1 MQHVGRSA
9 QHVGKPV
16 SVCFLPT
23 NTEQTN
29 TNLPTNKRLFSIS
42 GTGQLP
48 ATPAQR
54 APFSSLCPAQRKG
67 SQHFS
72 QLNES
77 ADYEVIRSPPVI
89 WPIYN
94 TRQEGI
100 NPEYG
105 SYGDW
110 IREERDIILLVSE
123 HKLHIFC
130 PGEEAAENTAGD
142 VLGCASDIA
151 SHNGLGPPISL
162 PKFSENTKKYDSLA
176 SPRSHIFSYFPRI

>member
-1 MQHVGRSA
+1 MGRSA

-16 SVCFLPT
+16 SVSFLPT

-48 ATPAQR
+48 PTPAQR

-89 WPIYN
+89 
-94 TRQEGI
+94 
-100 NPEYG
+100 
-105 SYGDW
+105 
-110 IREERDIILLVSE
+110 REERDIILLVSE
-123 HKLHIFC
+123 HKLHIRC

-162 PKFSENTKKYDSLA
+162 PKFSENMKKYDSSA